1 MNPIVQKF
9 LTQEC
14 VCVLSG
20 ILPDGGSHSST
31 LHFSYAENPMRIY
44 FQTWDESDK
53 VKALRE
59 GDNKSASVVIGFS
72 EKEKLT
78 LQMRGSLRI
87 ISSPD
92 ELEKVFKIHY
102 TKHPFAE
109 KFKDESTVLIE
120 FTPTWWRYSDF
131 NTDPEMV
138 ISS

>member
-9 LTQEC
+9 LTQER

-31 LHFSYAENPMRIY
+31 LHFSHVENPTHIY

-102 TKHPFAE
+102 VKHPFAE

-131 NTDPEMV
+131 NTDPEIV